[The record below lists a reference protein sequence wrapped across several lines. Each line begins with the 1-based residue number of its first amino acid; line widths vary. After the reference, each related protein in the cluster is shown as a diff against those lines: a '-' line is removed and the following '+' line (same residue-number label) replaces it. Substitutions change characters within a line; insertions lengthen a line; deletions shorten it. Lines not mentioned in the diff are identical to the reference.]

1 MVSGCQRAY
10 GEEQRQET
18 KEVVTMAPKKE
29 DGRTRRKTSAGG
41 GDSERFGRPVEK
53 AAGQARDVT
62 MVDVD
67 PWGSFFDEIWGQAL
81 EGETAD
87 QHDDGP
93 KPSKAAQTPGTKL
106 GRQGRSP
113 RAT

>member
-67 PWGSFFDEIWGQAL
+67 PWGSFFEMFLGQT
-81 EGETAD
+81 EGGSTD
-87 QHDDGP
+87 RHDGGRTP
-93 KPSKAAQTPGTKL
+93 AKVVRTPGAKP
-106 GRQGRSP
+106 GSQGRSP
-113 RAT
+113 RAS